1 MSEVFAV
8 FETCVP
14 FEFGDLIERMLV
26 FDDMPVEDCGGEED
40 ASFGSALLVVWGC
53 ADALERVL
61 DPAD

>member
-1 MSEVFAV
+1 MPEVFAM

-14 FEFGDLIERMLV
+14 FELGDFVERMLF
-26 FDDMPVEDCGGEED
+26 FDEMPVEDCDDDED

>member
-40 ASFGSALLVVWGC
+40 ASFGSALLVV
-53 ADALERVL
+53 
-61 DPAD
+61 